1 MNVVEALRRG
11 EYLVYLLILLLTS
24 FLLALSLYIA
34 FSRVYNLFQNISKPP
49 DLLAIS
55 IYNVLS
61 DVFLVVVFV
70 ELIDTF
76 ITYIEQKRIVVYKII
91 DVALVALARE
101 LFIYLA
107 PVNKE
112 FSIDKAGALVGATF
126 VVGIVDYLQRRALP
140 AERRRRAR

>member
-1 MNVVEALRRG
+1 MRKG
-11 EYLVYLLILLLTS
+11 EYITYVVVLFLTVLLLV
-24 FLLALSLYIA
+24 LSLYLA
-34 FSRVYNLFQNISKPP
+34 FSR
-49 DLLAIS
+49 LAELYAAVS
-55 IYNVLS
+55 AHRDVLAQAIYNALS
-61 DVFLVVVFV
+61 DIFLVIVFI

-112 FSIDKAGALVGATF
+112 FQFDKAIAIVAATF
-126 VVGIVDYLQRRALP
+126 VVGLVDYLQRKALRTE
-140 AERRRRAR
+140 ARRR

>member
-1 MNVVEALRRG
+1 LRKG
-11 EYLVYLLILLLTS
+11 EYITYVIVLFLTALLLV
-24 FLLALSLYIA
+24 LSLYLA
-34 FSRVYNLFQNISKPP
+34 FSR
-49 DLLAIS
+49 LAELYTAVS
-55 IYNVLS
+55 AHHDALAQAIYNALS
-61 DVFLVVVFV
+61 DIFLVIVFI

-112 FSIDKAGALVGATF
+112 FQFDKAVAIVAATF
-126 VVGIVDYLQRRALP
+126 VVGLVDYLQRRALRP
-140 AERRRRAR
+140 EARRR

>member
-1 MNVVEALRRG
+1 LRKG
-11 EYLVYLLILLLTS
+11 EHITYVIVLFLTALLLV
-24 FLLALSLYIA
+24 LSLYLA
-34 FSRVYNLFQNISKPP
+34 FSR
-49 DLLAIS
+49 LAELYAAVS
-55 IYNVLS
+55 AHRDVLAQAIYNALS
-61 DVFLVVVFV
+61 DIFLVIVFI

-112 FSIDKAGALVGATF
+112 FQFDKAIAIVAATF
-126 VVGIVDYLQRRALP
+126 VVGLVDYLQRRALRTE
-140 AERRRRAR
+140 ARRR

>member
-1 MNVVEALRRG
+1 MDLLRLLRKG
-11 EYLVYLLILLLTS
+11 EYITYVVVLFLTALLLV
-24 FLLALSLYIA
+24 LSLYLA
-34 FSRVYNLFQNISKPP
+34 FSR
-49 DLLAIS
+49 LAELYTAAS
-55 IYNVLS
+55 AHHDVLAQAIYNALS
-61 DVFLVVVFV
+61 DIFLVIVFV

-112 FSIDKAGALVGATF
+112 FLFDKGIVIVAATL
-126 VVGIVDYLQRRALP
+126 VVGLVDYLQRKALRTK
-140 AERRRRAR
+140 ARRR

>member
-1 MNVVEALRRG
+1 MNIVEALRRG
-11 EYLVYLLILLLTS
+11 EYLVYLLILLLTL
-24 FLLALSLYIA
+24 FLLVLSLYMA
-34 FSRVYNLFQNISKPP
+34 FSRVYDLFQNISTPP
-49 DLLAIS
+49 DHLAIS

-61 DVFLVVVFV
+61 DIFLVVVFV

-112 FSIDKAGALVGATF
+112 FSIDKAVALVGAAF
-126 VVGIVDYLQRRALP
+126 VVGVIDYLQRRALP
-140 AERRRRAR
+140 VERRRRA

>member
-1 MNVVEALRRG
+1 MNLVETLRKG
-11 EYLVYLLILLLTS
+11 EYFVYLIILLLTS
-24 FLLALSLYIA
+24 FLLASSLFLA
-34 FSRVYNLFQNISKPP
+34 FSRVYEVTQYLHRT
-49 DLLAIS
+49 DVLATS

-61 DVFLVVVFV
+61 DIFLVVVFV

-76 ITYIEQKRIVVYKII
+76 IIYIEQKRIVVYKII

-112 FSIDKAGALVGATF
+112 FSFDKAIAIVGATL
-126 VVGIVDYLQRRALP
+126 VVGIVDYLQRRAHP
-140 AERRRRAR
+140 TERRRRA

>member
-1 MNVVEALRRG
+1 VDLLRLLRKG
-11 EYLVYLLILLLTS
+11 EYITYVIVLFLTALLLV
-24 FLLALSLYIA
+24 LSLYLA
-34 FSRVYNLFQNISKPP
+34 FFR
-49 DLLAIS
+49 LAELYTAVS
-55 IYNVLS
+55 AHHDALAQAIYNALS
-61 DVFLVVVFV
+61 DIFLVIVFI

-112 FSIDKAGALVGATF
+112 FQFDKAIAIVAATF
-126 VVGIVDYLQRRALP
+126 VVGLVDYLQRRALRP
-140 AERRRRAR
+140 ETRRR

>member
-1 MNVVEALRRG
+1 LRKG
-11 EYLVYLLILLLTS
+11 EYITYVIVLFLTALLLV
-24 FLLALSLYIA
+24 LSLYLA
-34 FSRVYNLFQNISKPP
+34 FSR
-49 DLLAIS
+49 LAELYTAVS
-55 IYNVLS
+55 AHHDALAQAIYNALS
-61 DVFLVVVFV
+61 DIFLVIVFI

-112 FSIDKAGALVGATF
+112 FQFDKAIAIVAATF
-126 VVGIVDYLQRRALP
+126 VVGLVDYLQRKALRP
-140 AERRRRAR
+140 EARRR

>member
-1 MNVVEALRRG
+1 MRKG
-11 EYLVYLLILLLTS
+11 EYITYLIVLFLTALLLV
-24 FLLALSLYIA
+24 LSLYLA
-34 FSRVYNLFQNISKPP
+34 FSR
-49 DLLAIS
+49 LAELYTAVS
-55 IYNVLS
+55 THHDALAQAIYNALS
-61 DVFLVVVFV
+61 DIFLVIVFI

-112 FSIDKAGALVGATF
+112 FQFDKAIAIVAATF
-126 VVGIVDYLQRRALP
+126 VIGLVDYLQRRALRP
-140 AERRRRAR
+140 ETRRR

>member
-1 MNVVEALRRG
+1 MDLLRLLRKG
-11 EYLVYLLILLLTS
+11 EHITYVIVLFLTALLLV
-24 FLLALSLYIA
+24 LSLYLA
-34 FSRVYNLFQNISKPP
+34 FSR
-49 DLLAIS
+49 LAELYAAVS
-55 IYNVLS
+55 AHRDVLAQAIYNALS
-61 DVFLVVVFV
+61 DIFLVIVFI

-112 FSIDKAGALVGATF
+112 FQFDKAIAIVAATF
-126 VVGIVDYLQRRALP
+126 VVGLVDYLQRRALRTE
-140 AERRRRAR
+140 ARRR

>member
-1 MNVVEALRRG
+1 VNLVETLRKG
-11 EYLVYLLILLLTS
+11 EYFVYLIILLLTS
-24 FLLALSLYIA
+24 FLLASSLFLA
-34 FSRVYNLFQNISKPP
+34 FSRVYEVTQYLHRT
-49 DLLAIS
+49 DVLATS

-61 DVFLVVVFV
+61 DIFLVVVFV

-76 ITYIEQKRIVVYKII
+76 IIYIEQKRIVVYKII

-112 FSIDKAGALVGATF
+112 FSFDKAIAIVGATL
-126 VVGIVDYLQRRALP
+126 VVGIVDYLQRRAHP
-140 AERRRRAR
+140 TERRRRA